1 MFAKGLDSTRTLW
14 YNTPMLNNNNQL
26 KHGPISQQTN
36 GSRSVF
42 ARIMSTEN
50 ITVSFDPKSKDAW
63 FDTRTRTLM
72 MPNWTGMTPEVYD
85 LLLSHEVSHALHTPC
100 DGWISTTDELAGANA
115 SDADKQVA
123 RQYLNIIEDSR
134 IERLIKAKYPGLA
147 RDYMKGYEWMTKN
160 KVFGNLDVADFGS
173 LNFIDRINLHFKIG
187 NHAGYTIPFSPEE
200 QALVDMV
207 SDADTFEDVQ
217 KVTRLVWD
225 HAKGEAS
232 KSSSKQ
238 PGGRGGT
245 GDGEGQEGEGEE
257 ESGNEKGDL
266 RKMASKTAKAQEN
279 FLNKSQPKK
288 DRYSSPKDDKPCI
301 LPDYDLNKV
310 IVPNKTIT
318 DQIGEAM
325 SDCTKCSDWITESR
339 GEYAGFLSEAK
350 PTVDAM
356 VKTFLLKKAATAH
369 HRSQN
374 AKSGTLDM
382 NLLST
387 YKWNED
393 LFKHFTIKPNGKNH
407 GFVVLLDWSGSMGG
421 LILNVVKQMYI
432 LTDFFRKI
440 GVPYEVYAFSS
451 HKPTSRYI
459 TDWKEYNDDIG
470 SEDEQAFILNESDER
485 VATSRPFYLYQFASS
500 TLNGAAHKDAME
512 KLWHLAYN
520 MNPTSGMYNHNAP
533 EFPQWLSL
541 GDTPLDHSL
550 IAANK
555 IVQQFQQKNRVEIM
569 NVVVVTDGS
578 TSSSPVHGDY
588 YTGRHSFTRVL
599 NPKTG
604 ASFPLESQCSTNV
617 LAEYLKDNTGC
628 NTMMLFLS
636 VGTTAN
642 DVIPGYKLCTPDR
655 KAVRDTPTYF
665 NDDPAKD
672 ALQKHWNDENYLMA
686 IPDTYNRYMG
696 ETIPALGFDS
706 VFSIRISRKQAEDA
720 YEGLDMSNTT
730 YARLKSQFV
739 KSLSRKIVSR
749 SLVNRM
755 VEAVAKHT

>member
-1 MFAKGLDSTRTLW
+1 
-14 YNTPMLNNNNQL
+14 MLNNNNKP

-50 ITVSFDPKSKDAW
+50 ITVTFDPKGKDAW
-63 FDTRTRTLM
+63 FDTRSRTLM

-100 DGWISTTDELAGANA
+100 DGWISLTDELAGANA
-115 SDADKQVA
+115 SDGDKQVA
-123 RQYLNIIEDSR
+123 RQYINIIEDSR

-200 QALVDMV
+200 QALVDMI
-207 SDADTFEDVQ
+207 SEADTFDEVQ

-225 HAKGEAS
+225 HAKGES
-232 KSSSKQ
+232 SQSSSKQ
-238 PGGRGGT
+238 PGGQGEE
-245 GDGEGQEGEGEE
+245 GEGQEGQGEGKEGKA
-257 ESGNEKGDL
+257 SGNRTGDL
-266 RKMASKTAKAQEN
+266 RKMASKTAKAQQD

-288 DRYSSPKDDKPCI
+288 DRYNSPKDDKPCI
-301 LPDYDLNKV
+301 LPDYDLSKV
-310 IVPNKTIT
+310 IVPSKTIT
-318 DQIGEAM
+318 DQIGEALG
-325 SDCTKCSDWITESR
+325 DCVRCNDWLVESR
-339 GEYAGFLSEAK
+339 GEYAAFLSEAK

-407 GFVVLLDWSGSMGG
+407 GFIVLLDWSGSMGG

-459 TDWKEYNDDIG
+459 TDWKEYHDDVG
-470 SEDEQAFILNESDER
+470 GEDEAEKALILNASDER

-500 TLNGAAHKDAME
+500 TLNGAANKDAME

-520 MNPTSGMYNHNAP
+520 MNPTNGMYRNDAP
-533 EFPQWLSL
+533 HFPQWLSL
-541 GDTPLDHSL
+541 GDTPLDHAL
-550 IAANK
+550 IASNK
-555 IVQQFQQKNRVEIM
+555 MVQEFQRKNRVEIM

-578 TSSSPVHGDY
+578 TSSSPLHGDW
-588 YTGRHSFTRVL
+588 YTGRQGYTRLL
-599 NPKTG
+599 NPKNG
-604 ASFPLESQCSTNV
+604 ASFPLDGQCSTNV

-636 VGTTAN
+636 IGTTAN
-642 DVIPGYKLCTPDR
+642 DQIPGYALCTPD
-655 KAVRDTPTYF
+655 KKFVRQNYTYF
-665 NDDPAKD
+665 NDDPAKE
-672 ALQKHWNDENYLMA
+672 ALQKHWADENYLMA
-686 IPDTYNRYMG
+686 VPDSHNRYDGTVMA
-696 ETIPALGFDS
+696 PLGFDS
-706 VFSIRISRKQAEDA
+706 VFAIRLPRKQAEDV
-720 YEGLDMSNTT
+720 YEDLDMNNTT

-739 KSLSRKIVSR
+739 KSLSRKIVAR